1 MFDIS
6 LWRDKNENSGFFLEF
21 NGPAWLTTESYIFLR
36 FFLRI
41 ISIRTNDCNYLIILA
56 AGLKIITWY
65 HILPKKYKLAVRWI
79 DTLEPIFYGIV
90 FTLSAPPA

>member
-1 MFDIS
+1 MSVGIHLYSVMFCHLKIKGKLFCLIHHCDVTKMKIV
-6 LWRDKNENSGFFLEF
+6 GFFLEF

-56 AGLKIITWY
+56 AGLKIIT
-65 HILPKKYKLAVRWI
+65 
-79 DTLEPIFYGIV
+79 
-90 FTLSAPPA
+90 

>member
-21 NGPAWLTTESYIFLR
+21 NGPACLTTESYIFLKS
-36 FFLRI
+36 
-41 ISIRTNDCNYLIILA
+41 SIRTNDCNYLIILA

-90 FTLSAPPA
+90 STLSAPPA